1 MVTGNKMQDTPLAFP
16 PELTARITDA
26 VRRYPDLQ
34 PLFHDLARHV
44 TAPTPTPAPAN
55 SKKRK
60 LEDGVR
66 ASSTPT
72 NGATSPAGINTPTIV
87 YECKDVSFQVPARK
101 KLKLQF
107 VADASDK
114 RRQEV
119 RLQNQQTHAIDYT
132 LPADQIDQVFCL
144 PVPEKQQR
152 QWNFV
157 LFPKPGAIT
166 GNGTPCEQMVF
177 TMGEVAATGATS
189 AGQGITEQDTFI
201 TVTER
206 ELNSLLQPQGKHV
219 AIPDAAE
226 FVSSIPQPH
235 RKGEKAYHVKAHR
248 GSKDGYLFLLP
259 TGILSGFRKPLAFF
273 PFAAIDAISYTAV
286 LQRTFNLVISARENT
301 SAIAGAAVEE
311 EDIETKDV
319 EFSMIDQADFAGI
332 DGYIKRHGLNDA
344 SMAAERRAK
353 AYNINKIKG
362 QGVGEGASGGGSG
375 GANGGAEGEGE
386 DGDDGLTELQRAER
400 QVQDAEDEEEEDY
413 VESGGESDGEGE
425 DFSDGEEAGE
435 GDEDEDR
442 VEDDEDEDEV

>member
-1 MVTGNKMQDTPLAFP
+1 MQGIPPNFP
-16 PELTARITDA
+16 PDLTARITHA

-44 TAPTPTPAPAN
+44 TAPTPTSAPAN

-60 LEDGVR
+60 LEDGVH

-72 NGATSPAGINTPTIV
+72 NGATSPAGINAPTIV

-101 KLKLQF
+101 KLKLQL

-166 GNGTPCEQMVF
+166 DNGTPCEQMVF

-219 AIPDAAE
+219 VIPDAAE

-286 LQRTFNLVISARENT
+286 LQRTFNLVISAREDR
-301 SAIAGAAVEE
+301 SATAGAAVEE

-353 AYNINKIKG
+353 AYNINKIKRD
-362 QGVGEGASGGGSG
+362 GEVSGRGSG
-375 GANGGAEGEGE
+375 EANGGAEGEGE
-386 DGDDGLTELQRAER
+386 DGDGLTELQRAER

-425 DFSDGEEAGE
+425 EDSDGEEAGE
-435 GDEDEDR
+435 VDEDEDG